1 MLSGPPWAPFL
12 NIVLLLLAAPPLR
25 YAARHS
31 ESLCLFPERWQGS
44 WFQSGVRQ
52 PITIMLNRFSTK
64 GRCIASKD
72 DDKFLIMKESGN
84 CYRCLSIHQ
93 VHENVLQ
100 YKETY
105 CSNVDTLALCSQIT
119 GDALLYSMF
128 RLNAVPLP
136 CPFSGYHTF
145 FYNRGHGDCNTL
157 ASTMEPCT
165 QDSRLLLRYQACP
178 DVSGSESAVEELQC
192 LATWKEGSSRYLVG
206 KIEHG
211 HATSNEDRYRCFV
224 YDRSPSPSVGGGNGR
239 EDEGIAYR
247 VAQSGDAT
255 CNGLFSPTEGSRTM
269 TLYRAASPSRCK
281 FPSWMATHG
290 HWHTLDYRRTY
301 SLRHR
306 NTTLRI
312 ADSEGREETRVQCSE
327 VRGPLVGS
335 TSSGENVQIVG
346 HYTIGCQSGYAC
358 MVFYRRDQHVI
369 EVQSGTFTR
378 RFEEACSKSNFDKNR
393 APYVTLVTS
402 HPDQKKCPHTGRFVV
417 SGLFKRRR
425 EERAAPSQTDSANSA
440 AQGVA
445 DVTDAEEGLR
455 MIEGCPLEL
464 VSLLV
469 GCDAGDT
476 MEFRSQCGNTVTSIV
491 SAYTCHAG
499 WSENGTH
506 YLITTPLSRSSLGA
520 KRYCFIYTSSL
531 TVGGDPMLPGST
543 NSMLAGATVRFSTS
557 SDTCSRSLMPGT
569 TGVLAF
575 NITSKGSCTEIS
587 SKSTIS
593 ASTSTPL
600 ITITI
605 IVYYFA
611 QFR

>member
-1 MLSGPPWAPFL
+1 MLSGPPWRPFL
-12 NIVLLLLAAPPLR
+12 IIALLLLAAPPLR

-52 PITIMLNRFSTK
+52 TISIRLNRFSTK

-93 VHENVLQ
+93 VHDNVLQ

-105 CSNVDTLALCSQIT
+105 CSNVDTLDLCSQIT

-128 RLNAVPLP
+128 RLDAIPLP

-145 FYNRGHGDCNTL
+145 FYNRGQGDCNTL

-178 DVSGSESAVEELQC
+178 DVSGSESTVEELQC

-211 HATSNEDRYRCFV
+211 HATSNEDKYRCFV
-224 YDRSPSPSVGGGNGR
+224 YDRSPATSVGGGTNGR
-239 EDEGIAYR
+239 EDDGIAYR

-281 FPSWMATHG
+281 FPSWMSTHG

-327 VRGPLVGS
+327 VRGPLAGA
-335 TSSGENVQIVG
+335 SSNGENVQIIG
-346 HYTIGCQSGYAC
+346 HFTIGCQSGYVC
-358 MVFYRRDQHVI
+358 MVFYKRDQHVI
-369 EVQSGTFTR
+369 EVQSGALTR

-402 HPDQKKCPHTGRFVV
+402 HPDQKKCPHTGRFTV

-425 EERAAPSQTDSANSA
+425 EERAAPQTETSNSG
-440 AQGVA
+440 AQG
-445 DVTDAEEGLR
+445 DTTDAEEGLR
-455 MIEGCPLEL
+455 MIEGCPLDL

-476 MEFRSQCGNTVTSIV
+476 MEFRSHCGNTVTSIV

-520 KRYCFIYTSSL
+520 KRYCFIYTSSM
-531 TVGGDPMLPGST
+531 TISGEPSVPGAGT
-543 NSMLAGATVRFSTS
+543 MLAGATVRFSTS

-575 NITSKGSCTEIS
+575 NITNKGTCTEIS
-587 SKSTIS
+587 NNSP
-593 ASTSTPL
+593 PL
-600 ITITI
+600 INYNSPLFLTVTVILF
-605 IVYYFA
+605 FA